1 MNVSFSR
8 VVAALVGALVL
19 SSSCFAAVDEVAK
32 LLKTAT
38 EGSGKAQ
45 LKAIDHL
52 GELRDNATVAVPAL
66 RKLIKSDDDMVQWHS
81 ARALGEYGELAKDAS
96 GDLVKDLNDNDPV
109 VGYHAAIALGKLGV
123 TSEATVG
130 ALVE

>member
-1 MNVSFSR
+1 MNVFFGR
-8 VVAALVGALVL
+8 VVASLVGVILL
-19 SSSCFAAVDEVAK
+19 SFPGIAAAEDTAQE
-32 LLKTAT
+32 LSTAT
-38 EGSGKAQ
+38 RGTGKAQ
-45 LKAIDHL
+45 LKAIDEL
-52 GELRDNATVAVPAL
+52 GEQHENASAVVPAL

-81 ARALGEYGELAKDAS
+81 ARALGEYGDLAKEAA